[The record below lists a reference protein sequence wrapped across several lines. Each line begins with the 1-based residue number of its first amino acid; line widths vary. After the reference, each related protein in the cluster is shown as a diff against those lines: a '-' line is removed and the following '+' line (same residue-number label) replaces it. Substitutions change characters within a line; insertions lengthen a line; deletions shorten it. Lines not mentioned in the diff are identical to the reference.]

1 MKTEVEKMILYEL
14 NYQDI
19 IMINLWCQQIVEEKV
34 KPTEGIR
41 EYNLL
46 ISIPESINQCFSGQ
60 ELYPTIYDKSAYLWY
75 SLSQYHCFADGNKRT
90 ALLTTIV
97 YLVINGYSMKTYTEE
112 LYDTCINIASGNM
125 TPCQISMYLVKNTM
139 QDKEYNVNEI
149 NDISNLL
156 YSLKKNDSLILVL
169 EKLGR

>member
-1 MKTEVEKMILYEL
+1 MLFRTR
-14 NYQDI
+14 I
-19 IMINLWCQQIVEEKV
+19 ISDNAMINLHIC
-34 KPTEGIR
+34 GIR
-41 EYNLL
+41 CLNIIVLL
-46 ISIPESINQCFSGQ
+46 MVIKEQH
-60 ELYPTIYDKSAYLWY
+60 Y
-75 SLSQYHCFADGNKRT
+75 S
-90 ALLTTIV
+90 TIV

-156 YSLKKNDSLILVL
+156 YSLKKMIVL
-169 EKLGR
+169 FLYWRN